1 MQPTTFLSNRSE
13 FSFIWGWGCHS
24 PLGGRKREFVWKW
37 PGTTVEKEM
46 ESDVVVISLPVSLNP
61 SVPESLSFLTMWDV
75 SFFFFFLKP
84 LWHKFVSLCIHKRE
98 SWLTTVFLT
107 SLSGTVSWCG
117 PPTCDLRSHLN
128 PLTPWNYSSYFHLC
142 FCICFGTTNMVR
154 TICHLTGFKGFSQVL
169 YHITSTLQMR
179 KLRIRE
185 LKRPC
190 DQGHTVNR
198 LWSPA
203 QSFWLSGVCS
213 FIHTCR
219 RQWRGLRRCREY
231 PPLVNKILCLLYPTF
246 PSCSLLACPHS
257 PNLLFGAAVCP
268 TSAQ

>member
-1 MQPTTFLSNRSE
+1 MGLRLPQPSWRQEERICLKMAGNNGGKRDGERRSCDFITSVIESKCAWIVELFDDVRCFL
-13 FSFIWGWGCHS
+13 
-24 PLGGRKREFVWKW
+24 
-37 PGTTVEKEM
+37 
-46 ESDVVVISLPVSLNP
+46 
-61 SVPESLSFLTMWDV
+61 
-75 SFFFFFLKP
+75 FFFFLKP

-203 QSFWLSGVCS
+203 QSFWPSGVCS